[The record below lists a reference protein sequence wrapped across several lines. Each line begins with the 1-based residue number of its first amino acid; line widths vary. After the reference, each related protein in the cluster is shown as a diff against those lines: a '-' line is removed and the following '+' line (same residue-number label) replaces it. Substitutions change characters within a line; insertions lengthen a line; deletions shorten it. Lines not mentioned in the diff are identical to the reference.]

1 MVQALRKT
9 VWLFLKVKCTLTI
22 GPTIVILQLLLWVK
36 KKSCLDLVIPTML
49 TSTCCCSHSS
59 PGMGLL
65 PPITAGQSPEGL
77 HSLSF
82 FSALHTAAFSFIF
95 FAALTSFGFV
105 ASCSSG
111 VYQFSLCSSSTS
123 SQCFSLSGC
132 LLTASRFSST
142 CTGSKDP
149 FMTPQLRFQP

>member
-22 GPTIVILQLLLWVK
+22 GPTRVILQLLLWVK
-36 KKSCLDLVIPTML
+36 KKSCLDLVIPTVL

-95 FAALTSFGFV
+95 LQLSLPLVLWPRVLLVSTNFLSALPPLHLNVSPSAAVFL
-105 ASCSSG
+105 
-111 VYQFSLCSSSTS
+111 Q
-123 SQCFSLSGC
+123 
-132 LLTASRFSST
+132 LLGSRQHAQVQ
-142 CTGSKDP
+142 K
-149 FMTPQLRFQP
+149 TPL